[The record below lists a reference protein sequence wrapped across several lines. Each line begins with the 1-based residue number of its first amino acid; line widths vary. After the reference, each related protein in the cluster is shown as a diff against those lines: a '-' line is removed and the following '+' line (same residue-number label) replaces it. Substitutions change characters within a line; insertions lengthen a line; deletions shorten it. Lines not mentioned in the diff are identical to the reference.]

1 MVQNTANR
9 MADASLKLKRLQQRT
24 LSVRE
29 LVLAIEDLEDEVPNL
44 TVEEQKA

>member
-1 MVQNTANR
+1 